1 MQQAVGVI
9 AEYNPFHN
17 GHLYHLKEAQKT
29 GLPVIAVMSGTIM
42 QRGEPAFWNKWLR
55 ARIAI
60 INGIDLILEL
70 PAAFSL
76 RSAEF
81 FAQGAV
87 AILKA
92 TGCVKYLACGTENP
106 DYDFQALAHIALS
119 SDFKRQLQLSL
130 KTGLTYAAAY
140 SSAIEQLSP
149 QKIHLNMPNDI
160 LALEYCKAL
169 ENTSI
174 SPIFIRRQQANHNE
188 NNICGPIASATAIR
202 TAFREQRITQVQTVL
217 PSIVWQELSEYH
229 KAAPGYNEQLL
240 WQLIKYRLTMLSPAE
255 IADSCQC
262 SEGLE
267 NLLKEAANCS
277 SLYEALQYC
286 TKKRYPAT
294 RIRRL
299 FLQMLLQKSCRYF
312 EQKTPAYFR
321 VLAFSNTG
329 RQLLKFIKEQNELPI
344 ITKLGNS
351 PYSMQSTPF
360 KEQLELD
367 IASSNLA
374 ALLRTPPQTY
384 GSDFLTSP
392 YYYDASAS

>member
-1 MQQAVGVI
+1 MQQAVGII

-55 ARIAI
+55 ARIAVM
-60 INGIDLILEL
+60 NGIDLVLEL

-87 AILKA
+87 AILQA
-92 TGCVKYLACGTENP
+92 AGCVKYLACGAENP
-106 DYDFQALAHIALS
+106 EYDFKSLARIAIS
-119 SDFKRQLQLSL
+119 SNFKRQLQLGL

-140 SSAIEQLSP
+140 SSAIEELSDK
-149 QKIHLNMPNDI
+149 KIHLNMPNDI
-160 LALEYCKAL
+160 LALEYCKAM

-174 SPIFIRRQQANHNE
+174 SPIFIQRQQTGYNE
-188 NNICGPIASATAIR
+188 SNIGGPIASATAIR
-202 TAFREQRITQVQTVL
+202 AAFLEQRITQVQTAL
-217 PSIVWQELSEYH
+217 PLIVWQKLSEYH
-229 KAAPGYNEQLL
+229 KAAAGYNEQLL
-240 WQLIKYRLTMLSPAE
+240 WQLIKYRLAMLSATE

-267 NLLKEAANCS
+267 NLIKEAGSCS
-277 SLYEALQYC
+277 SLSEALQYC
-286 TKKRYPAT
+286 TKKRYPTA

-299 FLQMLLQKSCRYF
+299 FLQLLLQKSRRYF
-312 EQKTPAYFR
+312 EQKIPAYFR

-329 RQLLKFIKEQNELPI
+329 RQLLKVIKAQNELPI
-344 ITKLGNS
+344 ITKLGNN
-351 PYSMQSTPF
+351 PYSMQSTYF

-374 ALLRTPPQTY
+374 ALLRMPPQVY
-384 GSDFLTSP
+384 GSDFLISP
-392 YYYDASAS
+392 YYYATSAS